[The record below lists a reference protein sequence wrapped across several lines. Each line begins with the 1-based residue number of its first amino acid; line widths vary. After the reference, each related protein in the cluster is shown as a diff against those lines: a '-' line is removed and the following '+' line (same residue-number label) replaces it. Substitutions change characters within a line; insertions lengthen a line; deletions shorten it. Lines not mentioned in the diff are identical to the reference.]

1 MPDLLDDAHVVVG
14 VSGTPPVGV
23 PSLFEAFLAVL
34 ADGFQQP
41 VAALEPVFF
50 GHHQGPRH

>member
-50 GHHQGPRH
+50 GHDK